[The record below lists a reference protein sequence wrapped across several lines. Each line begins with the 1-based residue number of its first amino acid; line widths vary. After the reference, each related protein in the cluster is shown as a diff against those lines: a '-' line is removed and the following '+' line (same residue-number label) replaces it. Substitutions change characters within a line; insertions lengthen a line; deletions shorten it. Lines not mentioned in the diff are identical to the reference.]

1 MELVQASKLGDTR
14 GGEIAIRLHLKFLI
28 GAQSVKTHN
37 PGKTIQASGGI
48 TLPLTGLF
56 EHLQPYFIQLFLA
69 QGYQYV
75 LVIISLFSGWVEA
88 FL

>member
-1 MELVQASKLGDTR
+1 MELVQGSKLGDTR

-28 GAQSVKTHN
+28 GAQPVKTHN

-56 EHLQPYFIQLFLA
+56 EHLQPYFIQLLLET
-69 QGYQYV
+69 YQYI